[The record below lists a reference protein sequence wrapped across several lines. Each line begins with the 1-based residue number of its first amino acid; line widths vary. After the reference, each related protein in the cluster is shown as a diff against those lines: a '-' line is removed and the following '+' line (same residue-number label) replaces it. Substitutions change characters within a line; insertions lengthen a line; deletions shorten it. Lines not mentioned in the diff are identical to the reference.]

1 MNFIGELA
9 ALATSFFFAM
19 TALIFT
25 QTGRIVGSQ
34 VTNRMRLTFALIYL
48 VVINLILFREPRP
61 FSAEGRAG
69 FGWFFPGSSV
79 CRSATRFCFS
89 QWFRWDHASAR
100 TC

>member
-25 QTGRIVGSQ
+25 QTGRMVGSQ

-48 VVINLILFREPRP
+48 VILNLILCREPLP
-61 FSAEGRAG
+61 FSAEGSR
-69 FGWFFPGSSV
+69 
-79 CRSATRFCFS
+79 
-89 QWFRWDHASAR
+89 
-100 TC
+100 